1 MVPALLAVASTNLAL
16 AKVNMFIPLLTVLRH
31 VPFPALLVTVNIR
44 DVYVRLEYRR
54 EHTGAKPITVLPV
67 PLFAKK
73 LILIT
78 AITVLPKHV
87 HMDVSQIIPTV
98 RVNVKKPILT
108 TVVIAQRLVVRKVV
122 PVILVI
128 ARLNANL
135 ASLTTVAIV
144 QQYLFR
150 VMLRVLL
157 TIQIVLPNV
166 LLGCVTPVILNPVIL
181 ASRIV
186 IIRILVRGIQ

>member
-16 AKVNMFIPLLTVLRH
+16 AKANMFIPLLTVLRH

-87 HMDVSQIIPTV
+87 HMDVSQIMPTV

-108 TVVIAQRLVVRKVV
+108 T
-122 PVILVI
+122 
-128 ARLNANL
+128 
-135 ASLTTVAIV
+135 AII
-144 QQYLFR
+144 Q
-150 VMLRVLL
+150 LR
-157 TIQIVLPNV
+157 
-166 LLGCVTPVILNPVIL
+166 
-181 ASRIV
+181 
-186 IIRILVRGIQ
+186 